1 MTCGICYGSSFT
13 HCDECFE
20 RICCNSSCHIKY
32 ETTNNTI
39 FVCSDCIYNIE
50 EKLIP
55 MKDKDIVIKV
65 RKIRAKHVKSLLYEL
80 DAILNINKEVINM
93 ISE

>member
-1 MTCGICYGSSFT
+1 MTCGICYGPSVN

-20 RICCNSSCHIKY
+20 RICCNTSCLTKY
-32 ETTNNTI
+32 ETMNKAI

-50 EKLIP
+50 VKLIP

-65 RKIRAKHVKSLLYEL
+65 RKNRARHVKSLLYDL
-80 DAILNINKEVINM
+80 DTILNINKEVINM